1 MTRPILLSVAFLLL
15 LVSHAVSQRDF
26 SNVEFKTVHVA
37 GNIHMLDSG
46 VAGNVGLLVGDDGV
60 LMIDDQFAPLADKI
74 RAATA
79 KISDGKLKFLV
90 NTHWH
95 GDHTGGNGIFGKETT
110 IVAHTNVRKRLSAE
124 QSGAALP
131 VVTYDDSVSLHING
145 EDVEIVHFPAGHTDG
160 DSILFFKQANVVHMG
175 DQFFSGRFPYI
186 DLGSGGNVQGYMEN
200 VKRVINRLPSDVKV
214 IPGHGPLST
223 LDDLKRFHTMMV
235 KTTAVVRDHM
245 KAGKGLEE
253 IQKAGLPSEWKD
265 WGGSFINQD
274 RWIEIVYN
282 SYS

>member
-1 MTRPILLSVAFLLL
+1 MTRPILISAASLLL

-26 SNVEFKTVHVA
+26 SNVEVKSLHVA
-37 GNIHMLDSG
+37 GNVHMLEGSG
-46 VAGNVGLLVGDDGV
+46 GNIGLLVGDDGI

-79 KISDGKLKFLV
+79 KIHNGELKFLV

-95 GDHTGGNGIFGKETT
+95 GDHTGGNGIFGKVAT
-110 IVAHTNVRKRLSAE
+110 IVAHTNVRKRLSE
-124 QSGAALP
+124 KQSGAALP
-131 VVTYDDSVSLHING
+131 VVTYDDSVSLHVNG
-145 EDVEIVHFPAGHTDG
+145 EDVELMHVPRGHTDG
-160 DSILFFKQANVVHMG
+160 DSIVFFKQANVVHMG
-175 DQFFSGRFPYI
+175 DQFFAGRFPYV
-186 DLGSGGNVQGYMEN
+186 DLGSGGSVQGYMGN
-200 VKRVINRLPSDVKV
+200 VKGVIDRVPSNVKI

-223 LDDLKRFHTMMV
+223 VDDLKQFHTMMT

-245 KAGKGLEE
+245 KAGKSLEE

-265 WGGSFINQD
+265 WGAGFINQD
-274 RWIEIVYN
+274 RWISIIYN

>member
-1 MTRPILLSVAFLLL
+1 MTRPILLTVAALLL

-26 SNVEFKTVHVA
+26 SNVEFKTVNVA
-37 GNIHMLDSG
+37 GNVHMLDSG
-46 VAGNVGLLVGDDGV
+46 VAGNIGLLVGDDGI

-95 GDHTGGNGIFGKETT
+95 GDHTGGNGIFGKETM

-145 EDVEIVHFPAGHTDG
+145 EDVEIVHFPDGHTDG
-160 DSILFFKQANVVHMG
+160 DSILFFKQSNVVHMG
-175 DQFFSGRFPYI
+175 DQFFSGQFPYI
-186 DLGSGGNVQGYMEN
+186 DLRSGGSVQGYMGN
-200 VKRVINRLPSDVKV
+200 VNRVIDRLPSDVKI

-223 LDDLKRFHTMMV
+223 LDDLKKFHTMMV
-235 KTTAVVRDHM
+235 KTIAVVRDHM
-245 KAGKGLEE
+245 KSGKGLEE
-253 IQKAGLPSEWKD
+253 IQKSGLPSEWKD

>member
-1 MTRPILLSVAFLLL
+1 
-15 LVSHAVSQRDF
+15 
-26 SNVEFKTVHVA
+26 
-37 GNIHMLDSG
+37 MLDSG
-46 VAGNVGLLVGDDGV
+46 VAGNIGLMVGDDGI
-60 LMIDDQFAPLADKI
+60 LMIDDQFAPLAAKI

-110 IVAHTNVRKRLSAE
+110 IMAHSNVRKRLSAE

-131 VVTYDDSVSLHING
+131 VVTYGDSVSLHMNG
-145 EDVEIVHFPAGHTDG
+145 EDVEIAHFPKGHTDG
-160 DSILFFKQANVVHMG
+160 ASILFFKESNVVHMG
-175 DQFFSGRFPYI
+175 DHFFAGRFPYV
-186 DLGSGGNVQGYMEN
+186 DLGSGGSVQGYMGN
-200 VKRVINRLPSDVKV
+200 VKKVIDRLPSNVKI

-223 LDDLKRFHTMMV
+223 LDDLKKFHAMMV
-235 KTTAVVRDHM
+235 TTTAAIRDHM
-245 KAGKGLEE
+245 KTGKGLEE

-265 WGGSFINQD
+265 WGGGFINQD

>member
-37 GNIHMLDSG
+37 GNIHMLDTG

-124 QSGAALP
+124 QSGVALP

-186 DLGSGGNVQGYMEN
+186 DLGSGGSVQGYMDN
-200 VKRVINRLPSDVKV
+200 VKRVINRLPSDVKI
-214 IPGHGPLST
+214 IPSHGPLST
-223 LDDLKRFHTMMV
+223 LDDLKKFHTMMV

-253 IQKAGLPSEWKD
+253 IQKAGLPREWKD

>member
-265 WGGSFINQD
+265 WGGFFINQD

>member
-1 MTRPILLSVAFLLL
+1 MTRPILISAASLLL

-26 SNVEFKTVHVA
+26 SNVEVKSLHVA
-37 GNIHMLDSG
+37 GNVHMLEGSG
-46 VAGNVGLLVGDDGV
+46 GNIGLLVGDDGI

-79 KISDGKLKFLV
+79 KIHNGELKFLV

-95 GDHTGGNGIFGKETT
+95 GDHTGGNGIFGKVAT
-110 IVAHTNVRKRLSAE
+110 IVAHTNVRKRLSE
-124 QSGAALP
+124 KQSGAALP
-131 VVTYDDSVSLHING
+131 VVTYDDSVSLHVNG
-145 EDVEIVHFPAGHTDG
+145 EDVELMHVPRGHTDG
-160 DSILFFKQANVVHMG
+160 DSIIFFKQANVVHMG
-175 DQFFSGRFPYI
+175 DQFFAGRFPYV
-186 DLGSGGNVQGYMEN
+186 DLGSGGNVQGYMDN
-200 VKRVINRLPSDVKV
+200 VKGVIDRLPGDVKI

-223 LDDLKRFHTMMV
+223 LDDLKQFHAMMA

-245 KAGKGLEE
+245 KAGKSLEE

-265 WGGSFINQD
+265 WGAGFIDQD
-274 RWIEIVYN
+274 RWIAIVYN

>member
-1 MTRPILLSVAFLLL
+1 MTRPLLLSVAFLLL

-26 SNVEFKTVHVA
+26 SSVEFKTVHVA

-95 GDHTGGNGIFGKETT
+95 GDHTGGNGIFGKEAT

-186 DLGSGGNVQGYMEN
+186 DLGSGGSVEGYMEN

-223 LDDLKRFHTMMV
+223 LDDLKKFHTMMV
-235 KTTAVVRDHM
+235 KTTAVVRDQM
-245 KAGKGLEE
+245 KAGNGLEE